1 MKVLIAEDDV
11 ISRSALE
18 RNIREWGYEVYA
30 TGNGEDAWNTIQS
43 GDIRLA
49 ILDWEM
55 PKMDGIELCRKIR
68 HEVQEKMEEYIY
80 VILLTGKDKQDEI
93 VQGLTAGADDYITK
107 PFYFPELKI
116 RLQKGEKILLR
127 EDARIKSASVDSLTQ
142 LWNRKK
148 ILDLL
153 EEELERGRRSEQP
166 IGVFMIDIDHF
177 KKVNDSYGHV
187 IGDKILTEVALRLKK
202 PIRKYDKVGR
212 YGGDEFLI
220 IVTQLTSENI
230 KRFADRLI
238 DSISGKKILIDD
250 IQLNINVSIGGIS
263 SEDLPNA
270 SGGELI
276 VASDSALLM
285 AKRSGRNKA
294 IAYNE
299 TIA

>member
-18 RNIREWGYEVYA
+18 RNIREWGYEVHA
-30 TGNGEDAWNTIQS
+30 TGNGEDAWDSIQS

-55 PKMDGIELCRKIR
+55 PKIDGIELCRKIR
-68 HEVQEKMEEYIY
+68 HEVQEKREEYIY

-107 PFYFPELKI
+107 PFYFPELKV

-230 KRFADRLI
+230 KKLADRLI
-238 DSISGKKILIDD
+238 KSISGKKILIDD
-250 IQLNINVSIGGIS
+250 LQLKIHVSIGGIS

-270 SGGELI
+270 SGSELI

-285 AKRSGRNKA
+285 AKRSGRNQA

-299 TIA
+299 TIE